1 LTDKDNVSGIRL
13 LPNRELE
20 SDRWNN
26 GADNVGNDNSGKQN
40 RNVKLFINPIM
51 RLGDKWKQEFCVIC
65 YFRFW
70 AAVVTWI
77 GMKAGS
83 FFFWILVPALFL
95 QQTEPFCT
103 IDWVMLLVVADI
115 GSFVPSI
122 ASYWFIVTTAQYRR
136 IYFGGAC
143 WLGSII
149 LLSA

>member
-1 LTDKDNVSGIRL
+1 MFPDKESK
-13 LPNRELE
+13 
-20 SDRWNN
+20 SDRWDN
-26 GADNVGNDNSGKQN
+26 GVDNIGNDNSGKQN
-40 RNVKLFINPIM
+40 RNVKLFINPAV
-51 RLGDKWKQEFCVIC
+51 RLGCKWKREFRVTR

-83 FFFWILVPALFL
+83 FFFWILVPSLFL
-95 QQTEPFCT
+95 QRAEPFYCT
-103 IDWVMLLVVADI
+103 IDWVMLLVVAGI

-122 ASYWFIVTTAQYRR
+122 ASYWSIVTTTRYRR